1 LRSGSP
7 KIDQNLAQKSSTTYL
22 ADQDVNFSV
31 SISSN
36 SVTVTAMREVEMT
49 LLKLFGVRKHT
60 ISVTRTAEPRDE

>member
-1 LRSGSP
+1 LV
-7 KIDQNLAQKSSTTYL
+7 
-22 ADQDVNFSV
+22 DQDVNFSV